1 MAGRAVEAAAKER
14 VVVEYASKEPSA
26 FAEMLGGLIGANV
39 TARPEKK
46 RDFDTLVARV
56 GIWVTDI
63 DEGVTLAFD
72 AGPHDHDPRGSGN
85 GHEPQQPEDRALR
98 HARLLRQGRPRR
110 CGQARAR
117 QAEDRRHASKHRD
130 SQPRH
135 PDLLRPVT
143 QLAVI
148 GAGSMGAQIAQ
159 QAALHGVDV
168 RLQDKNAEQLKK
180 ALESNR
186 GHVMRRVEKGKLGQ
200 AEADLALSRVRTAT
214 DLAEAVAGADFVI
227 EAVFEDLQLKRSVF
241 AELDEAAPPETVL
254 ASNSSTMGI
263 SKIADATSRPERCVN
278 VHFFYPVLVM
288 DLVEVVRGPQT
299 SDDTVERA
307 MAMVREMGRTAVL
320 VNKEID
326 GFIVNRILHAATQEA
341 YRLLDAGV
349 ASFQD
354 IDTAVEKGLN
364 WPMGPFRL
372 GDFSGLDVTYNARLH
387 MYKTTGDERYRPSP
401 QLEAKVKAGKLGR
414 KSGEGWYSY

>member
-1 MAGRAVEAAAKER
+1 
-14 VVVEYASKEPSA
+14 
-26 FAEMLGGLIGANV
+26 V
-39 TARPEKK
+39 TE
-46 RDFDTLVARV
+46 
-56 GIWVTDI
+56 
-63 DEGVTLAFD
+63 
-72 AGPHDHDPRGSGN
+72 
-85 GHEPQQPEDRALR
+85 
-98 HARLLRQGRPRR
+98 
-110 CGQARAR
+110 
-117 QAEDRRHASKHRD
+117 
-130 SQPRH
+130 
-135 PDLLRPVT
+135 
-143 QLAVI
+143 LAVT

-159 QAALHGVDV
+159 QAALHGIDV
-168 RLQDKNAEQLKK
+168 RLQDRSAEQLEK
-180 ALESNR
+180 ALDSNR
-186 GHVMRRVEKGKLGQ
+186 KHLMRRVEKGKLSQ
-200 AEADLALSRVRTAT
+200 AEAEQALSRVRTTT

-241 AELDEAAPPETVL
+241 AELDRAASPEAVL

-263 SKIADATSRPERCVN
+263 SKIADATTRPERCVN

-299 SDDTVERA
+299 SDDTVKRA
-307 MAMVREMGRTAVL
+307 MAMVRAMGRTAVL

-387 MYKTTGDERYRPSP
+387 MYKTTGDERFRPSP